1 MRVSSQ
7 DYLFTTDASQLFP
20 GKGWGTDVLWMNPM
34 YVMSARITGSTT
46 PAFSKT
52 IPDRPEVIIA
62 NIV

>member
-1 MRVSSQ
+1 
-7 DYLFTTDASQLFP
+7 
-20 GKGWGTDVLWMNPM
+20 MNPM